1 MQTNATGILENLQG
15 VRDRMATAASR
26 CGRRP
31 DEITLVVV
39 SKTVDSGR
47 VREAIDA
54 GALDLGE
61 NYVQEAREKIVQ
73 IGENVSENAVNW
85 HFIGHLQSNKAR
97 DAVRLFD
104 LIQGVDSPRTA
115 EEIGRQASKI
125 GKLQAILLEVNLAP
139 DIATRAGVLPEQV
152 ADHAARVAAIAG
164 VELRGLMAVAPP
176 NVAGEDSARIHFR
189 RLRTLFESLPAE
201 HRRVLSMGM
210 SGDFEIAIEEGATMV
225 RVGSAIFGARN

>member
-1 MQTNATGILENLQG
+1 MQTNAAGIPENLQK
-15 VRDRMATAASR
+15 VRERIATAAIRS
-26 CGRRP
+26 GRRP
-31 DEITLVVV
+31 DDITLVVV
-39 SKTVDSGR
+39 SKTVDPVR
-47 VREAIDA
+47 VREAIAA

-61 NYVQEAREKIVQ
+61 NYVQEAREKIAH
-73 IGENVSENAVNW
+73 IGENVPENAVNW

-125 GKLQAILLEVNLAP
+125 GKLQGVLLEVNLAP
-139 DIATRAGVLPEQV
+139 DIATRAGVLPEHV
-152 ADHAARVAAIAG
+152 AEQAARVAAVAG
-164 VELRGLMAVAPP
+164 VELQGLMGVAPP
-176 NVAGEDSARIHFR
+176 GTAGGDSVRMHFR

-201 HRRVLSMGM
+201 NRRVLSMGM
-210 SGDFEIAIEEGATMV
+210 SGDFEIAIEEGTTMV